1 MRHNVGMKRLDYI
14 RVVLMEPSH
23 PGNIGA
29 CARAMANMGLSRLT
43 LVRPAEFP
51 SAAAD
56 ARAAGAD
63 HILKNAAVTDGLDEA
78 LADCELVIGAS
89 ARARA
94 LAWPELPPAAA
105 MRETLARKSP
115 AALLFG
121 RESSGLS
128 NSELERCHYLV
139 SIPTDPE
146 FPSLNLAAAVLVL
159 AYELR
164 KAAGEEDDREI
175 KNDDEEPRAA
185 AKDMRAFYTH
195 LEKLLELVEFGQD
208 PGAEKLQR
216 KLVRLFNRAQP
227 YAREVRMLR
236 GIFRAVEEKISGRK
250 K

>member
-78 LADCELVIGAS
+78 LADCELIIGAS

-164 KAAGEEDDREI
+164 KAAGEEEDSEI
-175 KNDDEEPRAA
+175 KHDEEPRAA